1 MIENQNKSILN
12 LIKQMLDLVKNNFFK
27 ILQLFFL
34 FVICMILFIK
44 LNDFFFKDIS
54 VAVFDSNSSN
64 NLNLF
69 TLLTKIGYTIFCA
82 LLFYICL
89 IFNLVIIKI
98 IDGNHSLYQS
108 CIYVIKKST
117 PITITTILVVA
128 VILSL
133 ALEVQFVLSLLM
145 DYKHDLIIQIILS
158 IALIALLLI
167 LILVAAKNIFY
178 YFPILL
184 EEKYYFKAIARSIK
198 YTENNVF
205 SIIWKYVI
213 IAIFSSIILIP
224 LWFITNFI
232 INFIVPI
239 KSDKFE
245 ELILELISDFIYGQF
260 IIIGSY
266 LMYKIYQLDL
276 PSNFSLTRKQ
286 SILLTLIILP
296 VLFVL
301 MGILGIAFL
310 KLK

>member
-1 MIENQNKSILN
+1 
-12 LIKQMLDLVKNNFFK
+12 
-27 ILQLFFL
+27 
-34 FVICMILFIK
+34 
-44 LNDFFFKDIS
+44 
-54 VAVFDSNSSN
+54 
-64 NLNLF
+64 
-69 TLLTKIGYTIFCA
+69 
-82 LLFYICL
+82 
-89 IFNLVIIKI
+89 
-98 IDGNHSLYQS
+98 
-108 CIYVIKKST
+108 
-117 PITITTILVVA
+117 
-128 VILSL
+128 
-133 ALEVQFVLSLLM
+133 M